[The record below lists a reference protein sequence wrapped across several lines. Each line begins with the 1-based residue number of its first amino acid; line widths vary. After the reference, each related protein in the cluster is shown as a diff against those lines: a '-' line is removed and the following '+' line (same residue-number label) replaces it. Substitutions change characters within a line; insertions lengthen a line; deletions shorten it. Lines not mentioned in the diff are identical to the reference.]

1 MISLS
6 AVERAV
12 QAELEQ
18 PELVLAAIALP
29 DARKG
34 EKIVLLVEG
43 ADGEAIQARLRRSSL
58 PPLHRPAR
66 VYTVDKIP
74 LLGSGKVDF
83 AALRRLALEQ
93 EGESEA

>member
-1 MISLS
+1 
-6 AVERAV
+6 
-12 QAELEQ
+12 
-18 PELVLAAIALP
+18 
-29 DARKG
+29 
-34 EKIVLLVEG
+34 
-43 ADGEAIQARLRRSSL
+43 LRRSSL